1 MIKRHYSDINP
12 EQVTMY
18 GSTGTTIQWLVSKE
32 DGAPRFALRRFVV
45 KPEGVIPIHS
55 HLEEHE
61 IFILSGSGTV
71 FTETETHEV
80 SSGDVLF
87 VPPEEPHGY
96 KCEGNEPLVFLCIIP
111 YL

>member
-1 MIKRHYSDINP
+1 MIKRHYSEVIP
-12 EQVTMY
+12 EEVTMY
-18 GSTGTTIQWLVSKE
+18 GSTNTTIQWLVTKE

-45 KPEGVIPIHS
+45 KSEGVIPLHD
-55 HLEEHE
+55 HLIEHE
-61 IFILSGSGTV
+61 IFILSGCGTV
-71 FTETETHEV
+71 FTENETYEV

-87 VPPEEPHGY
+87 IPPEEPHGY